1 MVAYEVWSKTLKT
14 LDNMN
19 QQEAAAELD
28 LERNR
33 KTFAP
38 RIIVGAHNQNEAINL
53 VLGLSYFNGLT
64 RKDVNIRRRHD
75 CDADYKKLS
84 LYSEDAIK
92 HDYMLIRY
100 PYIMYFDREYM
111 AAEDYIYLCPKCF
124 HVLKCV
130 YSSHPSPPTT
140 KCCSKCWFKLHR
152 PRSF

>member
-1 MVAYEVWSKTLKT
+1 
-14 LDNMN
+14 MN
-19 QQEAAAELD
+19 QQEAATELD

-84 LYSEDAIK
+84 LYSEDAIE

-111 AAEDYIYLCPKCF
+111 AAEDYIYIFVQDVFMFLS
-124 HVLKCV
+124 V
-130 YSSHPSPPTT
+130 YIRRIP
-140 KCCSKCWFKLHR
+140 HR
-152 PRSF
+152 PLQNVVLNVGLN